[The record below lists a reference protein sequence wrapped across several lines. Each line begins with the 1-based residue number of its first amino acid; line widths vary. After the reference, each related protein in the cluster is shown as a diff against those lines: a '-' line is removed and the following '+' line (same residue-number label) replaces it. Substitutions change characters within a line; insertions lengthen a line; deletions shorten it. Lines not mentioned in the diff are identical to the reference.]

1 MEKCSANNIG
11 FYVNN
16 MGEMVSMNANT
27 SSYIQR
33 STYFLFV
40 TLSIKTKKDLAKEY
54 MPTKLG
60 TTEEVYISC
69 TL

>member
-1 MEKCSANNIG
+1 MENYSANNIG
-11 FYVNN
+11 FYVN

-27 SSYIQR
+27 SSNIQR

-60 TTEEVYISC
+60 SREEV
-69 TL
+69 